1 MSKTNK
7 KKSKKT
13 NNIPLIIAAI
23 CFVIFVLISIAILTD
38 NISWL
43 DNGVYSIVSKMIC
56 RPMTAFF
63 KAITMF
69 CEIGF
74 ILIILALF
82 IIFGKNKKTSSYIV
96 VNSGLCVLINQFL
109 KRIFVRIRPVGIAL
123 INQGGYSFPS
133 GHSMMAVAFY
143 GLLIYIIN
151 KSNLSKNKKT
161 ISTIV
166 LSLLTLFMIMS

>member
-43 DNGVYSIVSKMIC
+43 DNGVYSIVSKIIC
-56 RPMTAFF
+56 KPMTAFF

-69 CEIGF
+69 CETEF
-74 ILIILALF
+74 ILSILALF

-96 VNSGLCVLINQFL
+96 VNSG
-109 KRIFVRIRPVGIAL
+109 
-123 INQGGYSFPS
+123 
-133 GHSMMAVAFY
+133 
-143 GLLIYIIN
+143 
-151 KSNLSKNKKT
+151 
-161 ISTIV
+161 
-166 LSLLTLFMIMS
+166 